1 MKRAAIPTL
10 FLLACGAGAASA
22 PPAPAQSAEELL
34 APYVKLRLGDGVDA
48 LRAARPTLEPGY
60 VSGTKAELLDTHG
73 PDGAVISFET
83 EDGRV
88 RAVMLE
94 WHAEAANGAERDV
107 RRRLP
112 APRECAT
119 LAGVEDFKSLLWRL
133 PDGAS
138 ATAMRKGKTWRLTVS
153 RPPADGFA
161 SYYESCAANQ

>member
-1 MKRAAIPTL
+1 MRRLALAL
-10 FLLACGAGAASA
+10 LLAGCGAGAASA
-22 PPAPAQSAEELL
+22 PPAPAHSAEELV
-34 APYVKLRLGDGVDA
+34 APWVKLRFGDGIDA

-60 VSGTKAELLDTHG
+60 VSGTKAEFFDTH
-73 PDGAVISFET
+73 DASGAVVSFET

-88 RAVMLE
+88 RAVVLE
-94 WHAEAANGAERDV
+94 WHAEAASGAEREV

-138 ATAMRKGKTWRLTVS
+138 VTAMRKGKTWRLTVS
-153 RPPADGFA
+153 RPPADGFT
-161 SYYESCAANQ
+161 SFYESCAAP